1 MKRLLVRLLV
11 EAIRFVDVFYQV
23 HRYDR
28 VRTREQFSMGRY
40 SYAPPRVLHYEFDAA
55 RLSIGSFCSIAWD
68 ATFMLGGN
76 HYLDRITTFPLR
88 LKLGLPGGATDGAVA
103 SRGDIAVGHDVW
115 IGADALILSGVTIG
129 NGAVVGARAVVTKDV
144 RPYAI
149 VAGNPARE
157 IRRRFTDQQI
167 DALESIAWW
176 DWPIEQIRAQVDQLN
191 NESID
196 DFIRK
201 FGPAAAA

>member
-1 MKRLLVRLLV
+1 MKRRLVSLLT
-11 EAIRFVDVFYQV
+11 EALRFVDVFYEV

-28 VRTREQFSMGRY
+28 VRTPDRFSMGRY
-40 SYAPPRVLHYEFDAA
+40 SYAPPRVIQYEFDSA

-76 HYLDRITTFPLR
+76 HHLDRVTTFPLR
-88 LKLGLPGGATDGAVA
+88 VKLGLPNAAADGAAA
-103 SRGDIAVGHDVW
+103 SRGDITVGNDVW
-115 IGADALILSGVTIG
+115 IGADALILSGVTVG

-144 RPYAI
+144 RPYAV

-157 IRRRFTDQQI
+157 IRRRFTDDQI
-167 DALESIAWW
+167 AALESIAWW
-176 DWPIEQIRAQVDQLN
+176 DWPIEEIRAQVDALN
-191 NESID
+191 SEGID